1 MSRCELSTRIIP
13 ATCAWSLLLGAT
25 GVFFAFV
32 CPYLLQSI
40 SIGIPIYQ
48 GILTIFVIANFG
60 LATFMDPGI
69 YPRAHEDEVKDED
82 FRAPLY
88 KNVEIKGITVRMKWC
103 TTCQFYRPP
112 RCSHCSVC
120 NKCIET
126 FDHHCPWVNN
136 CIGKRNYRYFFL
148 FLISLFIHMLSIFA
162 FSLLH
167 VLKNSD
173 NIGKT
178 GNIVSII
185 EMVIIGLLL
194 FPVGGLMGF
203 HMVLVSRGRTTNEQ
217 VTGKFRGGHN
227 PFTRGCSQNC
237 RYAVCGPHWPKLAS
251 YVPKTRTIHIDT
263 TKVTYHAAGKGDLK
277 LYSDNSS
284 NGIKRNS
291 AVTKNAPQTSRL
303 LDDDSSQDS
312 GTTPPIQK
320 RSDSKTNLFDDSQQT
335 SLNSTIGSYQG
346 QTNNRASPPR
356 QFQHGNSVSVSPQRG
371 RRAERAAAMAERAAP
386 VATPE
391 DSIITPPRS
400 LLNSPGM
407 DRVSAAMRNTSVPSR
422 AIESNNHNGREQ
434 TSRSQSEPRYK
445 QAQIDN
451 RQTSDPNYTSQSGNT
466 YTTSQNNGHS
476 NNYRPKFNPSHRP
489 PPSPTRSGP
498 RYSQKTNGYS
508 SRSEEML
515 DSYGQDNYKPSD
527 NYNNSKQSMYNSGD
541 YRGRSHDS
549 LPTNRYA
556 AQSRSA
562 TTLPAHNPGLY
573 DDDLGGG
580 RRPLSFVKALEM
592 SEMVGQN
599 SNVVTKQNHA
609 LPKSQTMPPNNT
621 NNTRQ
626 ALPSRS
632 STSNDTRQS
641 HSSQK
646 RPNDRHEKK
655 KSVYDTFEVA
665 V

>member
-1 MSRCELSTRIIP
+1 MSRCEFSTKIIP

-25 GVFFAFV
+25 AVFFAFV
-32 CPYLLQSI
+32 CPYLLEAV

-48 GILTIFVIANFG
+48 GIVTVFVIANFG

-69 YPRAHEDEVKDED
+69 YPKAHEDEVKDED

-162 FSLLH
+162 FSLLY
-167 VLKNSD
+167 VLKNRD
-173 NIGKT
+173 NIGER
-178 GNIVSII
+178 GNIVSIV
-185 EMVIIGLLL
+185 EMIIIGLLL

-237 RYAVCGPHWPKLAS
+237 RYAVCGPQWPKLVS
-251 YVPKTRTIHIDT
+251 YVPKTRTIHIDAS
-263 TKVTYHAAGKGDLK
+263 KVTYHAAGKGDVK
-277 LYSDNSS
+277 LYSDNS

-291 AVTKNAPQTSRL
+291 AITKNATPQSSCL
-303 LDDDSSQDS
+303 LDDDSQDS
-312 GTTPPIQK
+312 ETTPPLQK
-320 RSDSKTNLFDDSQQT
+320 RSDSKTNLFDDSQQP
-335 SLNSTIGSYQG
+335 SMNSTMGTYHS

-356 QFQHGNSVSVSPQRG
+356 QYHHGNSISKSPQRG
-371 RRAERAAAMAERAAP
+371 RRAERAAALAAAP

-391 DSIITPPRS
+391 DSVLTPPRS
-400 LLNSPGM
+400 LLNSPGL
-407 DRVSAAMRNTSVPSR
+407 DRVSHAMRNTSVPSR
-422 AIESNNHNGREQ
+422 AVNSNNTNYDKVREQ
-434 TSRSQSEPRYK
+434 NSRSQSEPRPKRESENRYK
-445 QAQIDN
+445 TDSHQ
-451 RQTSDPNYTSQSGNT
+451 PGHSGNT
-466 YTTSQNNGHS
+466 YYPNSQNS
-476 NNYRPKFNPSHRP
+476 ASSVPYRPKFNYTHKPPQSPS
-489 PPSPTRSGP
+489 RSAP
-498 RYSQKTNGYS
+498 RFSQKTNGYTS
-508 SRSEEML
+508 KSEEML
-515 DSYGQDNYKPSD
+515 DSYGQDNYRPSD
-527 NYNNSKQSMYNSGD
+527 GYNNSKQMYNSGD

-562 TTLPAHNPGLY
+562 TTLPPHTQGLF
-573 DDDLGGG
+573 DDEIGGS

-592 SEMVGQN
+592 SEIGGQN
-599 SNVVTKQNHA
+599 SNNGINKNHA
-609 LPKSQTMPPNNT
+609 MPRSRTLSPSES
-621 NNTRQ
+621 RQ
-626 ALPSRS
+626 PLPSR
-632 STSNDTRQS
+632 TTNSNNSRQS
-641 HSSQK
+641 HPSHK
-646 RPNDRHEKK
+646 RPNEKAEKK

>member
-1 MSRCELSTRIIP
+1 
-13 ATCAWSLLLGAT
+13 
-25 GVFFAFV
+25 
-32 CPYLLQSI
+32 
-40 SIGIPIYQ
+40 
-48 GILTIFVIANFG
+48 
-60 LATFMDPGI
+60 MDPGI
-69 YPRAHEDEVKDED
+69 YPKAHEDEVKDED

-162 FSLLH
+162 FSLLY
-167 VLKNSD
+167 VLKNRD
-173 NIGKT
+173 NIGER
-178 GNIVSII
+178 GNIVSIV
-185 EMVIIGLLL
+185 EMIIIGLLL

-237 RYAVCGPHWPKLAS
+237 RYAVCGPQWPKLVS
-251 YVPKTRTIHIDT
+251 YVPKTRTIHIDAS
-263 TKVTYHAAGKGDLK
+263 KVTYHAAGKGDVK
-277 LYSDNSS
+277 LYSDNS
-284 NGIKRNS
+284 NGVKRNS
-291 AVTKNAPQTSRL
+291 AITKNATPQSSRL
-303 LDDDSSQDS
+303 LDDDSQDS
-312 GTTPPIQK
+312 ETTPPLQK
-320 RSDSKTNLFDDSQQT
+320 RSDSKTNLFDDSQQP
-335 SLNSTIGSYQG
+335 SMNSTMGTYHS

-356 QFQHGNSVSVSPQRG
+356 QYHHGNSISKSPQRG
-371 RRAERAAAMAERAAP
+371 RRAERAAALAAAP

-391 DSIITPPRS
+391 DSVLTPPRS
-400 LLNSPGM
+400 LLNSPGL
-407 DRVSAAMRNTSVPSR
+407 DRVSHAMRNTSVPSR
-422 AIESNNHNGREQ
+422 AVESNNTNYDKVREHN
-434 TSRSQSEPRYK
+434 SRSQSEPRPK
-445 QAQIDN
+445 RESDN
-451 RQTSDPNYTSQSGNT
+451 RFKIDSHQPGHSGNT
-466 YTTSQNNGHS
+466 YYPQNS
-476 NNYRPKFNPSHRP
+476 ASSIPYRPKFNYTHKPPQSPSA
-489 PPSPTRSGP
+489 RSAP
-498 RYSQKTNGYS
+498 RFSQKTNGYT

-515 DSYGQDNYKPSD
+515 DSYGQDNYRPSD
-527 NYNNSKQSMYNSGD
+527 GYNHSKQMYNSGD

-562 TTLPAHNPGLY
+562 TTLPPHTQGLF
-573 DDDLGGG
+573 DDEMGGS

-592 SEMVGQN
+592 SEINGHN
-599 SNVVTKQNHA
+599 SNNGINKNHA
-609 LPKSQTMPPNNT
+609 MPRSRTLSPSES
-621 NNTRQ
+621 RQ
-626 ALPSRS
+626 PLPSRT
-632 STSNDTRQS
+632 STSNNSRQS
-641 HSSQK
+641 HPSHK
-646 RPNDRHEKK
+646 RPNDKAEKK